1 MNEDNFLIVDKSKI
15 NIFKKYITKKKMR
28 KIYNKLNFFTI
39 PILLI
44 YIIFLLLNKKKKII
58 EIQKYKNIINDIIKN
73 IKVCLCTLGKNENKY
88 IKEFV
93 EYYKNYGIDKIILY
107 DNNDL
112 DGERFEVIINDYIKQ
127 GFVEIKNW
135 RGIEKVQF
143 KIMNNC
149 YQNNYQKFDW
159 LIFYDID
166 EFIYLKNYNNIK
178 IFLNHPKFVN
188 VEELY

>member
-1 MNEDNFLIVDKSKI
+1 MK
-15 NIFKKYITKKKMR
+15 
-28 KIYNKLNFFTI
+28 FT
-39 PILLI
+39 
-44 YIIFLLLNKKKKII
+44 II
-58 EIQKYKNIINDIIKN
+58 EIQKYKNIINNIIKN
-73 IKVCLCTLGKNENKY
+73 IKVCICTLGKNENKY

-107 DNNDL
+107 DNNDV

-135 RGIEKVQF
+135 RGMEKVQF